1 MNVTVMSQSV
11 LSQFLARACLALVLS
26 ATLANAQEGV
36 RKQVF
41 LVVDGDRLV
50 ASNVRTNGFDELR
63 LDARERILQSEEG
76 EGVIIVVTNQRLLA
90 YGAAS
95 GWSAR
100 DRNTNENVQSVSAAD
115 YAGLIVTSRRMLNFN
130 GETGVWGEHQR
141 RAGQ

>member
-1 MNVTVMSQSV
+1 MSRYVPTIFVLFVVTTLSFVM
-11 LSQFLARACLALVLS
+11 RD
-26 ATLANAQEGV
+26 ANAQEGV

-50 ASNVRTNGFDELR
+50 ASNVRTNGFDEIR
-63 LDARERILQSEEG
+63 LDARERMLDSEEG
-76 EGVIIVVTNQRLLA
+76 EGVIIVITNQRMLA

-95 GWSAR
+95 GWSAK
-100 DRNTNENVQSVSAAD
+100 DRNTNEDVQSVSAAD